1 MKVLI
6 GANPMGLEELLP
18 PTGVSHPDV
27 EFVFEPDRDRLKEA
41 IADADV
47 FVGWIGREAFLD
59 ARKLKWIQSPSSGTN
74 YYLEIPEL
82 VESEVLLTSARGTH
96 AACVAES
103 AMAMILAFTRGIRAG
118 VSAQQ
123 DHKWAAQEIRSAM
136 IELTGS
142 TMGIVGIGAIGQGI
156 ARRARAFDMR
166 VIAVDAFTTDGGEDV
181 ESVWSLARLDD
192 LMAESD
198 YVVVTLPWTAET
210 DGMIGSTQI
219 AAMKKTGMLV
229 GVSRGG
235 IIAQD
240 ALAEALRKGTI
251 ASAALDVFTP
261 EPLPSDS
268 ELWDLSNL
276 LILPHVAGGTQLEGQ
291 YIAQIFEENLG
302 RFIRGELP
310 LRNQVDKVR
319 GF

>member
-6 GANPMGLEELLP
+6 GANPMGLEEVLP

-47 FVGWIGREAFLD
+47 FVGWIGREDFLD

-181 ESVWSLARLDD
+181 ESVWPLARLDD

-261 EPLPSDS
+261 EPLSSDS

-291 YIAQIFEENLG
+291 YIGQIFEENLG